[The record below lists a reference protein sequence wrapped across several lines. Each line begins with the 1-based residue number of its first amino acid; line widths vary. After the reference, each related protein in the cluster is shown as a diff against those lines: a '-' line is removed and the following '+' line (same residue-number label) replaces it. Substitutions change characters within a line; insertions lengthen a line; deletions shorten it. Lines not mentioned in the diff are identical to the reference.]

1 MRKRA
6 IRKRIHKIERLQ
18 NEINES
24 FETCET
30 LLAEIRKNNAEAR
43 EIQNKIEAI
52 TKEMH
57 K

>member
-6 IRKRIHKIERLQ
+6 IRKRMHKIERLQ
-18 NEINES
+18 REVDES
-24 FETCET
+24 LETCET
-30 LLAEIRKNNAEAR
+30 LLAEIRKSNAEAR

-52 TKEMH
+52 MKEMY